1 MWHVLVGCSY
11 THIHKHLCTSD
22 VSWSIFL
29 YWFHSSYFSDA
40 AETETCS
47 FWIGWLATRVP
58 DIPGD
63 ATLSP
68 RAEVKSTPAMFD
80 FYMGAGKSPLKLSWL
95 SIKHFAQWTTSPLH
109 VVHSYMI
116 NSHMDKLQIFKYS
129 NSLCSHLLQVI
140 ADFLL

>member
-1 MWHVLVGCSY
+1 MYLWGAVTLIYTNTCAHQMLVGA
-11 THIHKHLCTSD
+11 
-22 VSWSIFL
+22 
-29 YWFHSSYFSDA
+29 SSSTDFTALIFSDA

-80 FYMGAGKSPLKLSWL
+80 FYMGAGKSPLKLS
-95 SIKHFAQWTTSPLH
+95 
-109 VVHSYMI
+109 
-116 NSHMDKLQIFKYS
+116 
-129 NSLCSHLLQVI
+129 
-140 ADFLL
+140 